1 MNLPRRKASDILL
14 RKYRT
19 EVATAESREVVILKS
34 GAWKT

>member
-1 MNLPRRKASDILL
+1 MSEILL

-19 EVATAESREVVILKS
+19 EVAPAETHEVVILKS

>member
-1 MNLPRRKASDILL
+1 MSEILL

-19 EVATAESREVVILKS
+19 EVTAAEALKVVILKS